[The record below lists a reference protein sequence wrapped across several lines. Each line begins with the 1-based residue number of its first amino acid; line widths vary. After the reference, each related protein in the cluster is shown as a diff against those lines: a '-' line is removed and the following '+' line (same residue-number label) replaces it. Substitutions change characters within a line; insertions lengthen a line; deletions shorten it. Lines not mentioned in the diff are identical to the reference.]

1 MRFVALLVALEL
13 GALVVRGIIPIP
25 PPPPSVV
32 DGPPEVLRRLEVRL
46 RADLDRPG
54 ARGDRYRLF
63 DCREVPRVRAR

>member
-1 MRFVALLVALEL
+1 MRFIALLVALEL
-13 GALVVRGIIPIP
+13 GALVARGALPLP
-25 PPPPSVV
+25 PPPPPAA

-63 DCREVPRVRAR
+63 DCREVPRARAR